1 MTNLLLGA
9 TAMAAFVPQVEGATE
24 GVGALTNE
32 IPGIVGGFAA
42 MQGIAAGIPEG
53 QNALTKGLFKAG

>member
-32 IPGIVGGFAA
+32 IPGIVCNTFWQSFVLIGA
-42 MQGIAAGIPEG
+42 MFEA
-53 QNALTKGLFKAG
+53 